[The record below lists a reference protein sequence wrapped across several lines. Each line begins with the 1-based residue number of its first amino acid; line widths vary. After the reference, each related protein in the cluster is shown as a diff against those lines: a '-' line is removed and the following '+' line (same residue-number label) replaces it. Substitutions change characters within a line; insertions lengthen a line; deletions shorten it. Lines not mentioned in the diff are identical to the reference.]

1 MGKRVVCVKQGNKF
15 STLQVERLYAQVRA
29 WIHDV
34 EAFVMITDD
43 PDPQAHRDIRIS
55 QLPDHPGLKGWWA
68 KMYQFALNPHPTL
81 YLDIDVQIRDR
92 FNCYYKGNIFAP
104 RDPLAEYR
112 PELDVKYI
120 NSSVMWY
127 QENYGSVFEHY
138 ITNWQQWQQKYRG
151 DQEYLWGEHQ
161 DKIEYIGDCCES
173 FKWGWGKKHG
183 FARKPIV
190 LYHGEDVKKYV

>member
-15 STLQVERLYAQVRA
+15 SSLQVERLYAQVKA
-29 WIHDV
+29 WVPDV
-34 EAFVMITDD
+34 DAFVCITDD
-43 PDPQAHRDIRIS
+43 PDPQLHNDIKIAE
-55 QLPDHPGLKGWWA
+55 LPAHPGLQGWWA

-81 YLDIDVQIRDR
+81 YLDIDVQLRGTVSP
-92 FNCYYKGNIFAP
+92 YYKGKLFAP
-104 RDPLAEYR
+104 LDPLAEYH
-112 PELDVKYI
+112 PHKNVEYI

-127 QENYGSVFEHY
+127 QENYKEIFLHY
-138 ITNWQQWQQKYRG
+138 IKDWKTWQGKYRG
-151 DQEYLWGEHQ
+151 DQEYLWGEHR
-161 DKIEYIGDCCES
+161 DKIDYIGDICES